1 MVIKTIPERL
11 KLGILSQELWRAHS
25 LSFFNKCACGVL
37 FWQTFW
43 VTKKTSVHYGLKPW
57 SSCRYMN
64 FDVLCFFFVREIS
77 INGEKGILDTCRCKG
92 KYICLVTM
100 LEQYACTRLIEY
112 LTFSGLFQEK
122 KVFRIIVELL
132 DYLLVFTAIIS
143 Y

>member
-1 MVIKTIPERL
+1 MER
-11 KLGILSQELWRAHS
+11 KE
-25 LSFFNKCACGVL
+25 
-37 FWQTFW
+37 FWTP
-43 VTKKTSVHYGLKPW
+43 V
-57 SSCRYMN
+57 
-64 FDVLCFFFVREIS
+64 DA
-77 INGEKGILDTCRCKG
+77 KGSM
-92 KYICLVTM
+92 YICLVTM

>member
-1 MVIKTIPERL
+1 
-11 KLGILSQELWRAHS
+11 
-25 LSFFNKCACGVL
+25 
-37 FWQTFW
+37 
-43 VTKKTSVHYGLKPW
+43 
-57 SSCRYMN
+57 MN